1 LLPSDRKSSGSALI
15 RIKFGSGWLNL
26 TLAKSDLAQG
36 AMPIR
41 CQDERHWRGCKMSK
55 PIPDKAEVALEYP
68 DKFYVG
74 TFEHSSRFEAHL
86 DGSGFALVL
95 QRPGADD
102 VRKSVHL
109 HINFGLLAGI
119 LRELASSVAA
129 IPKDD
134 IAHREQLAE
143 ALAELQAALR
153 S

>member
-1 LLPSDRKSSGSALI
+1 
-15 RIKFGSGWLNL
+15 
-26 TLAKSDLAQG
+26 
-36 AMPIR
+36 
-41 CQDERHWRGCKMSK
+41 MSH

-86 DGSGFALVL
+86 DGNGFALVL
-95 QRPGADD
+95 QRPGAED

-109 HINFGLLAGI
+109 HISFGLLAGI
-119 LRELASSVAA
+119 LRELAGSVAA

-143 ALAELQAALR
+143 AVAELQQALGKT
-153 S
+153 